1 MTKKSDELRKVV
13 NDLLQQASE
22 QLDEVRELMTRSRDR
37 FEADFHRLKLER
49 DKLLQRL
56 GEQTLKLSNQGQM
69 KHLPAVVRRTVD
81 RLNEILESL
90 GNIQS
95 NKTNKA
101 PAKKSTQ
108 KAAVSVP
115 ATPAP
120 KAAPK
125 QTKVVAKRTTKK
137 AAKKVTKK
145 AAKKVTKKAAKK
157 VTKKTAKKV
166 TKKTSKKKVAKKKP
180 ASAKKAK
187 KTAKKAT
194 KRTTNSK

>member
-108 KAAVSVP
+108 KPAVSVP

-125 QTKVVAKRTTKK
+125 QTKVVAKRT
-137 AAKKVTKK
+137 TKK

>member
-108 KAAVSVP
+108 KPAVSVP